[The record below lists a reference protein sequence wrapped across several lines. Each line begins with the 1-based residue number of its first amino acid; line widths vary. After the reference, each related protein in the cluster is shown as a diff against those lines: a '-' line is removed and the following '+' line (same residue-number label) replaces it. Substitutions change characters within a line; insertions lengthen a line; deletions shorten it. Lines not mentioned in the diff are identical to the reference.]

1 MTGEKE
7 EFNSGKIVQNAAL
20 SVKASDQYSTK
31 TINLEVYIQNPI
43 VDFEIHT
50 NPVNRIILNKSDIS
64 FYSSWIYSR
73 FLFFTDDKG
82 HEITF
87 FLKLDHNATS
97 PFFIVNYRDGSA
109 VKFQQEITNGSTTF
123 DHYFKYSGI
132 YKVNITV
139 LNKVSRIS
147 KIIQVF

>member
-64 FYSSWIYSR
+64 FYSS
-73 FLFFTDDKG
+73 
-82 HEITF
+82 
-87 FLKLDHNATS
+87 
-97 PFFIVNYRDGSA
+97 
-109 VKFQQEITNGSTTF
+109 
-123 DHYFKYSGI
+123 
-132 YKVNITV
+132 
-139 LNKVSRIS
+139 
-147 KIIQVF
+147 